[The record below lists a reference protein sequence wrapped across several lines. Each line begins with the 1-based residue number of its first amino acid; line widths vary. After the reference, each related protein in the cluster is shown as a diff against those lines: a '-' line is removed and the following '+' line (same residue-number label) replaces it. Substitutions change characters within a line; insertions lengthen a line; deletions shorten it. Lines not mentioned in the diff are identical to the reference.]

1 MPPSRSDT
9 RLLLGAAG
17 AVLAAGV
24 LIAVVLLFATSGSGG
39 PKQYEPFQAG
49 LASAI
54 RSDLKDGGPF
64 YFPDPFG
71 GNRSILFAIED
82 GKVVALSTVLPGTK
96 DCLLKWK
103 AQVDA
108 FVDCHGGHHQ
118 SEELDRYDSYVDAS
132 GQDKGLLFV
141 DLRKLIPAPSPAV
154 AS

>member
-24 LIAVVLLFATSGSGG
+24 VIAVVLLFATGRSSG

-49 LASAI
+49 VASAI
-54 RSDLKDGGPF
+54 KSDLKSGGPY

-82 GKVVALSTVLPGTK
+82 GRVVALSTVLPGTK

-103 AQVDA
+103 AQLDA
-108 FVDCHGGHHQ
+108 FVDCHGRHHQ
-118 SEELDRYDSYVDAS
+118 SKELDRYDSYVDPA

-141 DLRKLIPAPSPAV
+141 DLRKLIPAPSPAIGN
-154 AS
+154 